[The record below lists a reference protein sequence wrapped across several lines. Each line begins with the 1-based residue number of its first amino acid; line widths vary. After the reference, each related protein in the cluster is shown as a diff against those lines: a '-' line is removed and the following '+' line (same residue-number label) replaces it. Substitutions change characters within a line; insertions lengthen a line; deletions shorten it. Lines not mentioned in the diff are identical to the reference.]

1 MKKEQFLFLIEIVF
15 HITEKLMFKS
25 YAEVY
30 MTFKLNLYH
39 CQLYVVE

>member
-1 MKKEQFLFLIEIVF
+1 MKEEQFLFLIEIVF

-25 YAEVY
+25 YADVY
-30 MTFKLNLYH
+30 MTLNLYH